1 MILMCHLNSLIS
13 YGGLLILFAFPNLS
27 NAAVNCDDQND
38 YSYRRQV
45 YIYPF
50 GVVYSVIG
58 RGRLFF
64 YSAPD
69 ERCIQK
75 NIFIIP
81 GDQVN
86 AYTEY
91 SDFMSVMYIDS
102 HGKDTEGWVKRDRL
116 QEVKPRDE

>member
-1 MILMCHLNSLIS
+1 MTSMCHLNSQCYFWPLFLLLQHIS
-13 YGGLLILFAFPNLS
+13 S
-27 NAAVNCDDQND
+27 SAAMYCDVSGDENYNSQ
-38 YSYRRQV
+38 
-45 YIYPF
+45 IYLYPI
-50 GVVYSVIG
+50 GSLYTVIG

-75 NIFIIP
+75 EIFIIP
-81 GDQVN
+81 GDQMN

-91 SDFMSVMYIDS
+91 SDFISVMYIDA

-116 QEVKPRDE
+116 QEVKPKDE

>member
-1 MILMCHLNSLIS
+1 MTSMCHLNSQCYFWLLFLLLQHIS
-13 YGGLLILFAFPNLS
+13 S
-27 NAAVNCDDQND
+27 SAAMYCDVSGDENYNSQ
-38 YSYRRQV
+38 
-45 YIYPF
+45 IYLYPI
-50 GVVYSVIG
+50 GSLYTVIG

-75 NIFIIP
+75 EIFIIP

-91 SDFMSVMYIDS
+91 SDFISVMYIDA

-116 QEVKPRDE
+116 QEVKPKDE

>member
-1 MILMCHLNSLIS
+1 MKKVIFTILMASISANAEEFCDSLNSMT
-13 YGGLLILFAFPNLS
+13 YKNE
-27 NAAVNCDDQND
+27 
-38 YSYRRQV
+38 V
-45 YIYPF
+45 YLASPRSSF
-50 GVVYSVIG
+50 TVIG

-91 SDFMSVMYIDS
+91 SDFVSVMYIDS